1 MSDKKIP
8 DPKTYKFDTLSLHAG
23 YQPHKNAGSRQVPI
37 YQTTSY
43 MFDDVDHAAALFN
56 LERGGHIYSRI
67 SNPTVQ
73 VLEER
78 VAALEGG
85 TAALATASGM
95 SAIFLT
101 IMTLCNPGDHVVVSS
116 QLYGGTVNLF
126 RLTLPKFGINATF
139 VKPRDTEGFKN
150 AIQENTKCIYGEL
163 VGNPGNE
170 LMNLPEISKMAHD
183 AGIPVVIDST
193 YQTPYLFK
201 PLENGADFVVHS
213 LTKWM
218 AGHGSS
224 MAGIL
229 VEGGKFD
236 FLKTD
241 KFPTMTEPY
250 EGYHGLSFAE
260 EFGPV
265 AFTMK
270 ARAEGMRDMGP
281 CLSPQNAWNVLQGIE
296 TLSVRMEKHCSNAL
310 KMVEYLSNH
319 ESVAWVSHASL
330 KDNPDY
336 ELAKKLLPKGTGSM
350 IAFGIKGGKEAGAAF
365 IDNVKLA
372 SHLANVGDTRTLVI
386 HPASAT
392 HSQMDEATLKLANMS
407 HDMIRLSV
415 GIEDIEDIINDFEDG
430 FRAAKKPKLVANK

>member
-1 MSDKKIP
+1 M

-23 YQPHKNAGSRQVPI
+23 YQPGKNAGSRQVPI

-56 LERGGHIYSRI
+56 LERGGHIYSRM

-78 VAALEGG
+78 VCALEGG

-101 IMTLCNPGDHVVVSS
+101 IMTLCNAGDHMVVSS

-126 RLTLPKFGINATF
+126 RLTLPKFGIKTTF
-139 VKPRDTEGFKN
+139 VKPRDTEGFKK
-150 AIQENTKCIYGEL
+150 AIKPNTKGIFGEL

-170 LMNLPEISKMAHD
+170 LMNMPEVSKIAKE
-183 AGIPVVIDST
+183 AGIPLIIDST
-193 YQTPYLFK
+193 YQTPYLCRPF
-201 PLENGADFVVHS
+201 EHGADLVVHS

-218 AGHGSS
+218 SGNGSS

-229 VEGGKFD
+229 VEGGTFD
-236 FLKTD
+236 WMQND
-241 KFPTMTEPY
+241 KFPSMTEPY

-260 EFGPV
+260 EFGPT
-265 AFTMK
+265 AFTMM

-281 CLSPQNAWNVLQGIE
+281 CLAPQNAWNILHGLE
-296 TLSVRMEKHCSNAL
+296 TLSLRMEKHCSNAL

-319 ESVAWVSHASL
+319 ESVAWVSHASAPGH
-330 KDNPDY
+330 PDK
-336 ELAKKLLPKGTGSM
+336 ELAEKILPKGTGSM

-365 IDNVKLA
+365 INNVKLA
-372 SHLANVGDTRTLVI
+372 SHLANVGDARTLVI

-392 HSQMDEATLKLANMS
+392 HSQMDEATLKFAGLS

-415 GIEDIEDIINDFEDG
+415 GLEDFEDIVNDFEDG
-430 FRAAKKPKLVANK
+430 FRAAKKPRLVANK

>member
-1 MSDKKIP
+1 M

-23 YQPHKNAGSRQVPI
+23 YQPSKNAGSRQIPI

-56 LERGGHIYSRI
+56 LERGGHIYSRM

-78 VAALEGG
+78 VCALEGG

-101 IMTLCNPGDHVVVSS
+101 IMTLCNAGDHMVVSS

-126 RLTLPKFGINATF
+126 RLTLPKFGIKTTF
-139 VKPRDTEGFKN
+139 VKPRDTEGFKK
-150 AIQENTKCIYGEL
+150 AIQPNTKGIFGEL

-170 LMNLPEISKMAHD
+170 LMNMPEVSNIAKE
-183 AGIPVVIDST
+183 AGIPLIIDST
-193 YQTPYLFK
+193 YQTPYLCRPF
-201 PLENGADFVVHS
+201 EHGADLVVHS

-218 AGHGSS
+218 SGNGSS

-229 VEGGKFD
+229 VEGGTFD
-236 FLKTD
+236 WMQND
-241 KFPTMTEPY
+241 KFPSMTEPY

-260 EFGPV
+260 EFGPT
-265 AFTMK
+265 AFTMM

-281 CLSPQNAWNVLQGIE
+281 CLAPQNAWNILHGLE
-296 TLSVRMEKHCSNAL
+296 TLSLRMEKHCSNAL

-319 ESVAWVSHASL
+319 ESVAWVSHASAPGH
-330 KDNPDY
+330 PDK
-336 ELAKKLLPKGTGSM
+336 ELAEKILPKGTGSM

-365 IDNVKLA
+365 INNVKLA
-372 SHLANVGDTRTLVI
+372 SHLANVGDARTLVI

-392 HSQMDEATLKLANMS
+392 HSQMDEATLKFAGLS

-415 GIEDIEDIINDFEDG
+415 GLEDFEDIVNDFEDG
-430 FRAAKKPKLVANK
+430 FRAAKKPRLVANK

>member
-1 MSDKKIP
+1 M

-23 YQPHKNAGSRQVPI
+23 YQPSKNAGSRQVPI

-56 LERGGHIYSRI
+56 LERGGHIYSRM

-78 VAALEGG
+78 VCALEGG

-101 IMTLCNPGDHVVVSS
+101 IMTLCNAGDHMVVSS

-126 RLTLPKFGINATF
+126 RLTLPKFGIKTTF
-139 VKPRDTEGFKN
+139 VKPRDTEGFKK
-150 AIQENTKCIYGEL
+150 AIQPNTKGIFGEL

-170 LMNLPEISKMAHD
+170 LMNMPEVSNIAKE
-183 AGIPVVIDST
+183 AGIPLIIDST
-193 YQTPYLFK
+193 YQTPYLCRPF
-201 PLENGADFVVHS
+201 EHGADLVVHS

-218 AGHGSS
+218 SGNGSS

-229 VEGGKFD
+229 VEGGTFD
-236 FLKTD
+236 WMQND
-241 KFPTMTEPY
+241 KFPSMTEPY

-260 EFGPV
+260 EFGPT
-265 AFTMK
+265 AFTMM

-281 CLSPQNAWNVLQGIE
+281 CLAPQNAWNILHGLE
-296 TLSVRMEKHCSNAL
+296 TLSLRMEKHCSNAL

-319 ESVAWVSHASL
+319 ESVAWVSHASAPGH
-330 KDNPDY
+330 PDK
-336 ELAKKLLPKGTGSM
+336 ELAEKILPKGTGSM

-365 IDNVKLA
+365 INNVKLA

-392 HSQMDEATLKLANMS
+392 HSQMDEATLKFAGLS

-415 GIEDIEDIINDFEDG
+415 GLEDFEDIVNDFEDG
-430 FRAAKKPKLVANK
+430 FRAAKKPRLVANK

>member
-1 MSDKKIP
+1 M

-23 YQPHKNAGSRQVPI
+23 YQPSKNSGSRQVPI

-56 LERGGHIYSRI
+56 LERGGHIYSRM

-78 VAALEGG
+78 VCALEGG

-101 IMTLCNPGDHVVVSS
+101 IMTLCNAGDHMVVSS

-126 RLTLPKFGINATF
+126 RLTLPKFGIKTTF
-139 VKPRDTEGFKN
+139 VKPRDTEGFKK
-150 AIQENTKCIYGEL
+150 AIQPNTKGIFGEL

-170 LMNLPEISKMAHD
+170 LMNMPEVSNIAKE
-183 AGIPVVIDST
+183 AGIPLIIDST
-193 YQTPYLFK
+193 YQTPYLCRPF
-201 PLENGADFVVHS
+201 EHGADLVVHS

-218 AGHGSS
+218 SGNGSS

-229 VEGGKFD
+229 VEGGTFD
-236 FLKTD
+236 WMQND
-241 KFPTMTEPY
+241 KFPSMTEPY

-260 EFGPV
+260 EFGPT
-265 AFTMK
+265 AFTMM

-281 CLSPQNAWNVLQGIE
+281 CLAPQNAWNILHGLE
-296 TLSVRMEKHCSNAL
+296 TLSLRMEKHCSNAL

-319 ESVAWVSHASL
+319 ESVAWVSHASAPGH
-330 KDNPDY
+330 PDK
-336 ELAKKLLPKGTGSM
+336 ELAEKILPKGTGSM

-365 IDNVKLA
+365 INNVKLA
-372 SHLANVGDTRTLVI
+372 SHLANVGDARTLVI

-392 HSQMDEATLKLANMS
+392 HSQMDEATLKFAGLS

-415 GIEDIEDIINDFEDG
+415 GLEDFEDIVNDFEDG
-430 FRAAKKPKLVANK
+430 FRAAKKPRLVANK

>member
-1 MSDKKIP
+1 M

-23 YQPHKNAGSRQVPI
+23 YQPSKNAGSRQVPI

-56 LERGGHIYSRI
+56 LERGGHIYSRM

-78 VAALEGG
+78 VCALEGG

-101 IMTLCNPGDHVVVSS
+101 IMTLCNAGDHMVVSS

-126 RLTLPKFGINATF
+126 RLTLPKFGIKTTF
-139 VKPRDTEGFKN
+139 VKPRDTEGFKK
-150 AIQENTKCIYGEL
+150 AIQPNTKGIFGEL

-170 LMNLPEISKMAHD
+170 LMNMPEVSKIAKE
-183 AGIPVVIDST
+183 AGIPLIIDST
-193 YQTPYLFK
+193 YQTPYLCRPF
-201 PLENGADFVVHS
+201 EHGADLVVHS

-218 AGHGSS
+218 SGNGSS

-229 VEGGKFD
+229 VEGGTFD
-236 FLKTD
+236 WMQND
-241 KFPTMTEPY
+241 KFPSMTEPY

-260 EFGPV
+260 EFGPT
-265 AFTMK
+265 AFTMM

-281 CLSPQNAWNVLQGIE
+281 CLAPQNAWNILHGLE
-296 TLSVRMEKHCSNAL
+296 TLSLRMEKHCSNAL

-319 ESVAWVSHASL
+319 ESVAWVSHASAPGH
-330 KDNPDY
+330 PDK
-336 ELAKKLLPKGTGSM
+336 ELAEKILPKGTGSM

-365 IDNVKLA
+365 INNVKLA
-372 SHLANVGDTRTLVI
+372 SHLANVGDARTLVI

-392 HSQMDEATLKLANMS
+392 HSQMDEATLKFAGLS

-415 GIEDIEDIINDFEDG
+415 GLEDFEDIVNDFEDG
-430 FRAAKKPKLVANK
+430 FRVAKKPRLVANK

>member
-1 MSDKKIP
+1 M

-23 YQPHKNAGSRQVPI
+23 YQPSKNAGSRQVPI

-56 LERGGHIYSRI
+56 LERGGHIYSRM

-78 VAALEGG
+78 VCALEGG

-101 IMTLCNPGDHVVVSS
+101 IMTLCNAGDHMVVSS

-126 RLTLPKFGINATF
+126 RLTLPKFGIKTTF
-139 VKPRDTEGFKN
+139 VKPRDTEGFKK
-150 AIQENTKCIYGEL
+150 AIQPNTKGIFGEL

-170 LMNLPEISKMAHD
+170 LMNMPEVSNIAKE
-183 AGIPVVIDST
+183 AGIPLIIDST
-193 YQTPYLFK
+193 YQTPYLCRPF
-201 PLENGADFVVHS
+201 EHGADLVVHS

-218 AGHGSS
+218 SGNGSS

-229 VEGGKFD
+229 VEGGTFD
-236 FLKTD
+236 WMQND
-241 KFPTMTEPY
+241 KFPSMTEPY

-260 EFGPV
+260 EFGPT
-265 AFTMK
+265 AFTMM

-281 CLSPQNAWNVLQGIE
+281 CLAPQNAWNILHGLE
-296 TLSVRMEKHCSNAL
+296 TLSLRMEKHCSNAL

-319 ESVAWVSHASL
+319 ESVAWVSHASAPGH
-330 KDNPDY
+330 PDK
-336 ELAKKLLPKGTGSM
+336 ELAEKILPKGTGSM

-365 IDNVKLA
+365 INNVKLA
-372 SHLANVGDTRTLVI
+372 SHLANVGDARTLVI

-392 HSQMDEATLKLANMS
+392 HSQMDEW
-407 HDMIRLSV
+407 
-415 GIEDIEDIINDFEDG
+415 
-430 FRAAKKPKLVANK
+430 